1 MFKHTLRL
9 FWVVLLI
16 GIPVSAAAQPPTVY
30 GLFFFAYRCPHCQYL
45 IREHL
50 PLWEQEFGEQF
61 QLIMV
66 DIDGDSGL
74 DLFRA
79 ASETP
84 GIAFEAF
91 GVPLMIIGDRVLLGH
106 LDIAEEA
113 PPIIRAGLAGSG
125 IDLPPIPGLVDYM
138 SRLGMRP
145 PHQQNPVLSSRDQ
158 VAKGAAIGILLA
170 LGASLI
176 LGLHPSI
183 RRRFSPH
190 DGLVWGAAL
199 LSALSALMVT
209 LTLLAPSMG
218 DRLILIG
225 SVLLILITVIMGLRQ
240 RWQLAR
246 RGALP
251 AGWLNLLI
259 PITAM
264 AGLLVAGHLT
274 AAELNATG
282 TYCGLLG
289 DCEVVQQSAYARL
302 FGVIPIGA
310 LGVVG
315 YGAIIVAAMVA
326 RRSTRYVAEW
336 AYRALWFMITLGM
349 IFSTYL
355 TFLEP
360 FVIDAVCAW
369 CLISALIMLLLWW
382 LLRLEALPLKS
393 QQQSSEALA
402 H

>member
-1 MFKHTLRL
+1 
-9 FWVVLLI
+9 
-16 GIPVSAAAQPPTVY
+16 
-30 GLFFFAYRCPHCQYL
+30 
-45 IREHL
+45 
-50 PLWEQEFGEQF
+50 
-61 QLIMV
+61 
-66 DIDGDSGL
+66 
-74 DLFRA
+74 
-79 ASETP
+79 
-84 GIAFEAF
+84 
-91 GVPLMIIGDRVLLGH
+91 
-106 LDIAEEA
+106 
-113 PPIIRAGLAGSG
+113 
-125 IDLPPIPGLVDYM
+125 
-138 SRLGMRP
+138 
-145 PHQQNPVLSSRDQ
+145 
-158 VAKGAAIGILLA
+158 AI
-170 LGASLI
+170 
-176 LGLHPSI
+176 
-183 RRRFSPH
+183 
-190 DGLVWGAAL
+190 
-199 LSALSALMVT
+199 
-209 LTLLAPSMG
+209 
-218 DRLILIG
+218 
-225 SVLLILITVIMGLRQ
+225 
-240 RWQLAR
+240 
-246 RGALP
+246 P

-259 PITAM
+259 PITAV

-326 RRSTRYVAEW
+326 RRSTGHVAEW

>member
-1 MFKHTLRL
+1 MFKNALRL
-9 FWVVLLI
+9 FWVFLLI
-16 GIPVSAAAQPPTVY
+16 GFPGSAVAQSPTAY
-30 GLFFFAYRCPHCQYL
+30 GVFFFAYRCPHCQYL

-50 PLWEQEFGEQF
+50 PLWEQEFGERF
-61 QLIMV
+61 QLVMV

-106 LDIAEEA
+106 LDIAEEG
-113 PPIIRAGLAGSG
+113 PQIIRDGLAKEG
-125 IDLPPIPGLVDYM
+125 IDLPPIPGLADYM

-145 PHQQNPVLSSRDQ
+145 PHQQNPVPSSRDQ

-176 LGLHPSI
+176 LGLNPSL
-183 RRRFSPH
+183 RQRFSPR
-190 DGLVWGAAL
+190 DGVVWGAVL
-199 LSALSALMVT
+199 LSALSAMIVA
-209 LTLLAPSMG
+209 LTLLEQPTS
-218 DRLILIG
+218 DRVILIG
-225 SVLLILITVIMGLRQ
+225 GVLLILLMVIVGTFR

-246 RGALP
+246 GETP
-251 AGWLNLLI
+251 PTGWLRMLI
-259 PITAM
+259 PITAT
-264 AGLLVAGHLT
+264 AGLLAAGYLS
-274 AAELNATG
+274 AMELNAAE

-289 DCEVVQQSAYARL
+289 DCEVVQQSVYARL
-302 FGVIPIGA
+302 FGLIPVGV
-310 LGVVG
+310 LGVAG
-315 YGAIIVAAMVA
+315 YGAIIVAGVVA
-326 RRSTRYVAEW
+326 RGSTGRVAVW
-336 AYRALWFMITLGM
+336 AGRALWWMITLGL

-382 LLRLEALPLKS
+382 LLRLETLPQKP
-393 QQQSSEALA
+393 Q
-402 H
+402 